1 LRNDKSTNNR
11 TFKTKYMLKLSEV
24 MTAKMTRLFVS
35 ILTASGLIFTVAEL
49 ATIQTAK
56 AASFCEC
63 VGYVKRVIGIPDA
76 TSTAHAAD
84 WDNNVL
90 PNYGYQRLSSPRVG
104 AIVVVERKGGL
115 DPNFGHIGFVVGIQN
130 DGKIQIKGANQGGN
144 GTDAN
149 CNNVNVMTVTPN
161 GYFSYWAKGGSTS
174 TTNTNSVQSVNFTGV
189 TSSNRT
195 NVRSAPGTGASIIGY
210 INPNTRVSFDAWTYS
225 TAVNDLWTGRPDRRW
240 YRITGTQYWVA
251 SATINGNAPGSQ
263 P

>member
-1 LRNDKSTNNR
+1 
-11 TFKTKYMLKLSEV
+11 MLKLSEV
-24 MTAKMTRLFVS
+24 MTAKMTRLLVS
-35 ILTASGLIFTVAEL
+35 ALTASGLIFTVAEL
-49 ATIQTAK
+49 ATIQ
-56 AASFCEC
+56 AAQAAGYCEC

-84 WDNNVL
+84 WDNSVL

-104 AIVVVERKGGL
+104 AIVVIERDGGL
-115 DPNFGHIGFVVGIQN
+115 DRNFGHIGFVAAIQN

-149 CNNVNVMTVTPN
+149 CNNVNTITITPN
-161 GYFSYWAKGGSTS
+161 SRFSYWVKGGSTN
-174 TTNTNSVQSVNFTGV
+174 TTNTNSIYSVNFTGV
-189 TSSNRT
+189 TSNNRT
-195 NVRSAPGTGASIIGY
+195 NVRPSPGTSANPVGY
-210 INPNTRVSFDAWTYS
+210 INPNTRLSFDAWTYS

-240 YRITGTQYWVA
+240 YRIAGTQYWVA